1 MRGCECHLS
10 FLAFAWGVSLGGLG
24 VRMGLIWNS
33 NCDVTTWSGRD
44 GRGLSLLLKG
54 GEKNK
59 ECVSVLYGSFSYYCW
74 RK

>member
-1 MRGCECHLS
+1 
-10 FLAFAWGVSLGGLG
+10 
-24 VRMGLIWNS
+24 MGLIWNS